1 MKFNVECTKT
11 LSYSFLTDLFQ
22 KCLFYCLLTISHLDL
37 ASIYY
42 LITVICWTLNIKHTF
57 AFLTPSILILNI
69 LVLLIFLVYSSV

>member
-42 LITVICWTLNIKHTF
+42 LLDTLNIKHTF